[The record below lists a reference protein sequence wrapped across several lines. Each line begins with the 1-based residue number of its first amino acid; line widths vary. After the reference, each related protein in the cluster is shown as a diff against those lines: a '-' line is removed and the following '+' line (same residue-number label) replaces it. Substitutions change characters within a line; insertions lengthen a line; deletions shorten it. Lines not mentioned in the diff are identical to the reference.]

1 MKFKLPSINTLWSST
16 IKVFK
21 RFPLEVIIALACT
34 IVWYLV
40 TNRKSEADY
49 TSEMIKFIFI
59 GNLALTLMLSVDLYS
74 EVNAYTEIK
83 KWALRFFVL
92 LLSIGLF
99 FLLKPNFYDAD
110 IYRIAMLALAFHLLV
125 AIAPFI
131 GRGSL
136 EGFWEYNK
144 SLFLRFLASALYA
157 AVLFAGLSAALA
169 AIDALFNIK
178 IDWEVYMRLFAI
190 VVAGF
195 SPIFFLAG
203 VPDMEKLS
211 SNDAEY
217 PKGLKLF
224 TQYVLIPLM
233 TIYLAILLVYEVK
246 IIIDWEF
253 PKGMVSLLILGYAI
267 FGILSLLL
275 IYPIRNKEGFGW
287 IKLFSR
293 FFYFMMIPLVVL
305 LLLAVWTRVQDYG
318 ITESRY
324 ILLCLAGWLTF
335 ITIYFLVSK
344 EQNIKLIPAS
354 LCMLALLA
362 VYGPQS
368 AFSVSRYSQ
377 LARLKKLNKEK
388 SKDEDRADVIRY
400 LVKKHGLSSL
410 QEFTSID
417 LKSMEARIT
426 DETKDQSY
434 MTKFDLVDTAFKI
447 LKVKTETANMDQYV
461 TFIPEKATVLVEGY
475 QYIIPL
481 DNYETKVETIVNG
494 IPFMLMKDV
503 AKNTLTISI
512 GGNKSAAVF
521 DIDPEAIKLKSLL
534 KDGSL
539 KKDQNYQTYYF
550 PAGFGLAPITYG
562 KYELLFK
569 PTSISGSIEMKKNIS
584 TEYKGYL
591 LVRIK

>member
-40 TNRKSEADY
+40 TNRKIEADY

-99 FLLKPNFYDAD
+99 FLLKPDFYDAD

-190 VVAGF
+190 VVSGF

-344 EQNIKLIPAS
+344 QQNIKLIPAS
-354 LCMLALLA
+354 LCILALLA

-377 LARLKKLNKEK
+377 LSRLKKLNKEK

-417 LKSMEARIT
+417 LKAMEGRIT

-461 TFIPEKATVLVEGY
+461 TFIPEKAAVLVEGY

-494 IPFMLMKDV
+494 ISFMLMKDV

-569 PTSISGSIEMKKNIS
+569 PTSISGSIEIKKNIS

>member
-1 MKFKLPSINTLWSST
+1 MKFKLPSINTLWSGT
-16 IKVFK
+16 IRVFK

-34 IVWYLV
+34 IVWYLIA
-40 TNRKSEADY
+40 TRKNEADD

-59 GNLALTLMLSVDLYS
+59 GNLALTLMLSADLYS

-83 KWALRFFVL
+83 KWALRVLVL
-92 LLSIGLF
+92 LLSTGLF
-99 FLLKPNFYDAD
+99 FFLKPNFYDAD

-178 IDWEVYMRLFAI
+178 IGWEIYMRLFAI

-203 VPDMEKLS
+203 VPDLEKLS
-211 SNDAEY
+211 SNEAEY

-246 IIIDWEF
+246 IILDWEF

-293 FFYFMMIPLVVL
+293 FFYFTMIPLVVL

-335 ITIYFLVSK
+335 ITVYFLISK

-354 LCMLALLA
+354 LCILALLA

-377 LARLKKLNKEK
+377 LARLKTLNKEK
-388 SKDEDRADVIRY
+388 LKDEDRAEVIRY

-410 QEFTSID
+410 QEFTKID
-417 LKSMEARIT
+417 LEAMEKRIA

-447 LKVKTETANMDQYV
+447 LKIKTETANMDQYV
-461 TFIPEKATVLVEGY
+461 TFISEKAAVLIKGY

-481 DNYETKVETIVNG
+481 DNYETKVETTVNG
-494 IPFMLMKDV
+494 IPFMLIKDV
-503 AKNTLTISI
+503 AKNTLTVSI
-512 GGNKSAAVF
+512 GGNKTAVVF
-521 DIDPEAIKLKSLL
+521 DINPEAIKLKSLL
-534 KDGSL
+534 QDGRL

-550 PAGFGLAPITYG
+550 PTGFGLAPITYG

-569 PTSISGSIEMKKNIS
+569 PTSISGSIEMKRNLS